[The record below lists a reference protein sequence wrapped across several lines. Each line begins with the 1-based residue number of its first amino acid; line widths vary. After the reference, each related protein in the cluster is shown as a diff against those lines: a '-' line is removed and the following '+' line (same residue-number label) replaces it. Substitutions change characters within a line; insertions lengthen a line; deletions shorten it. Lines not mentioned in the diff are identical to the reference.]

1 MTGPRDWLGTPSLDW
16 GYDGAPRSGVHGDIY
31 YAPGD
36 GLAETRF
43 VFLDG
48 VGGADLLRGRS
59 HTTIAET
66 GFGTGLNF
74 LATWDLWLKT
84 GRPGRLTYISV
95 EGYPLSPAEMARA
108 HAPFEEL
115 ARLSRQLVAA
125 LPPRVP
131 GFHLVEPEDGLRLLL
146 LYGEAGEM
154 LRQLEAR
161 ADAWFLDGF
170 APSRNPDLWS
180 DEVLREIGRLS
191 GPGTRL
197 ATFTAAGAVRR
208 GLAAAGFEVQKAP
221 GYAGKRERLLARMPG
236 TPAAD
241 PARPSPLIIGDGI
254 AGRLLARA
262 FHRRGIAAR
271 ILAPMAT
278 DSGSGSRNPVPLVTP
293 RLTLHPG
300 AYGRLQDQAWL
311 AATRCYD
318 DIAAAGR
325 PVWLDPRGAT
335 AIAREP
341 GDADRQRR
349 QLAFAGW
356 PVEIGA
362 RLETDRIGGLPAP
375 HGGVHFPAAGGL
387 DRAALFENLQR
398 LTGPAEICPDLS
410 ILRSPQGWQVAAGGR
425 RVFETD
431 CLVVAAGALTP
442 DFLPELAPVANRVRG
457 QVEFAG
463 SGNGGP
469 ALTFGSYLT
478 PDITLPDDRCLRAFG
493 ATFNRDAPF
502 GDGAAP
508 MRGAESD
515 ENLRQL
521 RNRLPGFDP
530 GDLPGDGWAGWRLTT
545 RDRLPYCGPVGDG
558 RFVLAGLG
566 SRGFTHAPL
575 MADWLAALV
584 AGDPLPL
591 RRDIAEALSPR
602 RFGWPE

>member
-1 MTGPRDWLGTPSLDW
+1 MIAARDWLGTPSLDW
-16 GYDGAPRSGVHGDIY
+16 GDDGAPRSGAFGDIY
-31 YAPGD
+31 YDPAD

-48 VGGADLLRGRS
+48 VGGADLFRGRS

-74 LATWDLWLKT
+74 LAAWDLWLKA
-84 GRPGRLTYISV
+84 GRPGHLTYISV
-95 EGYPLSPAEMARA
+95 EGYPLTPAEMAQA
-108 HAPFEEL
+108 HAPFAEL
-115 ARLSRQLVAA
+115 APLSRQLVAA
-125 LPPRVP
+125 LPPSVP

-146 LYGEAGEM
+146 LYGAAGEM

-208 GLAAAGFEVQKAP
+208 GLTAAGFEVRKAP
-221 GYAGKRERLLARMPG
+221 GFAGKRERLLAQMPG
-236 TPAAD
+236 TSAAD
-241 PARPSPLIIGDGI
+241 PARPSPVIVGDGI

-262 FHRRGIAAR
+262 FHRRGIGAR
-271 ILAPMAT
+271 ILAPAAT
-278 DSGSGSRNPVPLVTP
+278 DTGSGSRNPVPLVTP

-318 DIAAAGR
+318 AIAAAGR

-335 AIAREP
+335 AIARES

-349 QLAFAGW
+349 QLEFAGW
-356 PVEIGA
+356 PAEIGA

-375 HGGVHFPAAGGL
+375 YGGVHFPAAGGL
-387 DRAALFENLQR
+387 DRAALFENLQH

-410 ILRSPQGWQVAAGGR
+410 ILRGTDGWQVAAGGR
-425 RVFETD
+425 RVIETD
-431 CLVVAAGALTP
+431 CLIVAAGALTT

-457 QVEFAG
+457 QVEFAAP
-463 SGNGGP
+463 GNGGP
-469 ALTFGSYLT
+469 AFTFGSYLT
-478 PDITLPDDRCLRAFG
+478 PDITLPDGRTLRAFG
-493 ATFNRDAPF
+493 ATFNRDAEF

-508 MRGAESD
+508 MLGAESE

-521 RNRLPGFDP
+521 RDRLPGFDP

-602 RFGWPE
+602 RFGWAD